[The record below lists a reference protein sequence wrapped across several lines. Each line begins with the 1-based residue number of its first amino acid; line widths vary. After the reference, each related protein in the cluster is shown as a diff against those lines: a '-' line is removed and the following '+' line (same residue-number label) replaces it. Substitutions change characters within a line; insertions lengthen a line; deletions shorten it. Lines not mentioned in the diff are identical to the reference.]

1 MINFW
6 RSLEIPLINCNVDL
20 KFRLTNYCVLF
31 VLYFANIEN
40 DDGANVNDII
50 FNVKDIKLYVPLFIL
65 SAIDNRKLAKL
76 LSKGFQR
83 SFYWNEY
90 KIKSE
95 NKDMTNKYR
104 CFLESNVL
112 VVNRLF
118 VLVYSNQDDNSK
130 RYKAKR
136 YYLPKGIIKIYRVI
150 IDGKTFMT
158 NQLIL
163 T

>member
-1 MINFW
+1 MTNFW
-6 RSLEIPLINCNVDL
+6 RSLERPLINCKVEL
-20 KFRLTNYCVLF
+20 KFRLTNHCVLF

-83 SFYWNEY
+83 SLYWNEY

-95 NKDMTNKYR
+95 NIDMTN
-104 CFLESNVL
+104 
-112 VVNRLF
+112 
-118 VLVYSNQDDNSK
+118 
-130 RYKAKR
+130 
-136 YYLPKGIIKIYRVI
+136 
-150 IDGKTFMT
+150 
-158 NQLIL
+158 
-163 T
+163 

>member
-6 RSLEIPLINCNVDL
+6 RSLERPLINCKVEL
-20 KFRLTNYCVLF
+20 KFRLTNHSVLF
-31 VLYFANIEN
+31 VLYFANTEN

-83 SFYWNEY
+83 SLYWNEY

-95 NKDMTNKYR
+95 NKDMTN
-104 CFLESNVL
+104 
-112 VVNRLF
+112 
-118 VLVYSNQDDNSK
+118 
-130 RYKAKR
+130 
-136 YYLPKGIIKIYRVI
+136 
-150 IDGKTFMT
+150 
-158 NQLIL
+158 
-163 T
+163 